1 MQNRLAAYLVLS
13 CAAASLVF
21 ANGALPAN
29 AGEPP
34 SKTANSAAAKPTV
47 KTSAIT
53 SPDCAT
59 QVWPHFS
66 SACLRGQSSQ
76 VSVRQVNL
84 TTASRP

>member
-13 CAAASLVF
+13 CAAF
-21 ANGALPAN
+21 AFATPAT
-29 AGEPP
+29 AGEQPA
-34 SKTANSAAAKPTV
+34 KTADTTTAKAPV
-47 KTSAIT
+47 ETSAT
-53 SPDCAT
+53 TPPDCAT